1 MPLKLMYITNQPE
14 IALLAEQNG
23 VDWVFVDLELN
34 GKVERQG
41 HLDTVI
47 SRHAVRDVS
56 RLRAVLK
63 HAELLVRVNPIF
75 QGSRYEINE
84 VINRGADVVM
94 LPYYKSVDEVAAFIE
109 LVDKR
114 AGVCLLCETKEAVA
128 CMPDVLKLTGI
139 DYVHIGLN
147 DLHLSYGQSFLFEP
161 LADGTVEAVTRQ
173 LQIAGI
179 PYGFGGIARIGEGRL
194 PAEKVLGEHVRLGS
208 SLAILSRSFCNIGV
222 TGKFDAKQAQMF
234 QEGVWKIR
242 VYEQQLEHATPEW
255 LELNRLSLVSTVD
268 AIATEIQ
275 NRKGILS

>member
-1 MPLKLMYITNQPE
+1 MPLKLMYITNRPE

-23 VDWVFVDLELN
+23 VDWVFIDLELN

-47 SRHAVRDVS
+47 SRHAIRDVS

-94 LPYYKSVDEVAAFIE
+94 LPYYKTVDEVATFIE
-109 LVDKR
+109 LVDNR

-128 CMPDVLKLTGI
+128 CMPDVLQLPGI

-222 TGKFDAKQAQMF
+222 TGTFDARQAQLF

>member
-1 MPLKLMYITNQPE
+1 MPLKLMYIANQPD

-34 GKVERQG
+34 GKEERQG

-47 SRHAVRDVS
+47 SRHAIRDVS

-84 VINRGADVVM
+84 VISRGADVVM
-94 LPYYKSVDEVAAFIE
+94 LPYYKTVDEVETFIE

-114 AGVCLLCETKEAVA
+114 AKVCLLCETKEAVA

-139 DYVHIGLN
+139 DYIHIGLN

-161 LADGTVEAVTRQ
+161 LADGTIEAIVRQ
-173 LQIAGI
+173 MQAVGI
-179 PYGFGGIARIGEGRL
+179 PYGFGGIARIGEGKL
-194 PAEKVLGEHVRLGS
+194 PAEKVIGEHVRLGS
-208 SLAILSRSFCNIGV
+208 SLAILSRSFCNVGSIG
-222 TGKFDAKQAQMF
+222 KLDAKQAQMF

-268 AIATEIQ
+268 AITAEIQ

>member
-63 HAELLVRVNPIF
+63 HAELLVRVNPMF

-94 LPYYKSVDEVAAFIE
+94 LPYYKTVDEVATFIE
-109 LVDKR
+109 LVDRR

-128 CMPDVLKLTGI
+128 CMPDVLKLSGI

-161 LADGTVEAVTRQ
+161 LADGTVEAVTCQ
-173 LQIAGI
+173 LQATGI

-208 SLAILSRSFCNIGV
+208 SLAILSRSFCNIGA
-222 TGKFDAKQAQMF
+222 TGKFDARQAQMF

>member
-34 GKVERQG
+34 GKEERQG

-47 SRHAVRDVS
+47 SRHSIRDVS

-94 LPYYKSVDEVAAFIE
+94 LPYYKTSDEVATFIE

-114 AGVCLLCETKEAVA
+114 AKVCLLCETKEAVA
-128 CMPDVLKLTGI
+128 CMPDVLKLPGI

-161 LADGTVEAVTRQ
+161 LADGTIEAVVH
-173 LQIAGI
+173 QIQASGI
-179 PYGFGGIARIGEGRL
+179 PYGFGGIARIGEGKL

-222 TGKFDAKQAQMF
+222 TGKFDARQAQLF

>member
-128 CMPDVLKLTGI
+128 CMPDVLQLPGI

-208 SLAILSRSFCNIGV
+208 SLTILSRSFCNIGV
-222 TGKFDAKQAQMF
+222 TGKFDARQAQMF

>member
-34 GKVERQG
+34 GKEERQG

-47 SRHAVRDVS
+47 SRHAIRDVS

-94 LPYYKSVDEVAAFIE
+94 LPYYKTVDEVATFIE

-114 AGVCLLCETKEAVA
+114 AKVCLLCETKEAVA
-128 CMPDVLKLTGI
+128 FMPDVLTLSGI
-139 DYVHIGLN
+139 DYIHIGLN

-161 LADGTVEAVTRQ
+161 LADGTIEAVVRQ
-173 LQIAGI
+173 IQAAGI

-194 PAEKVLGEHVRLGS
+194 PAEKVIGEHVRLGS
-208 SLAILSRSFCNIGV
+208 SLAILSRSFCNIGA
-222 TGKFDAKQAQMF
+222 TGKFDARQAQLF

-268 AIATEIQ
+268 AITKEIQ

>member
-23 VDWVFVDLELN
+23 VDWVFIDLELN

-47 SRHAVRDVS
+47 SRHAIRDVS

-128 CMPDVLKLTGI
+128 CMPDVLQLSGI

-173 LQIAGI
+173 LQIVGI

-222 TGKFDAKQAQMF
+222 TGKFDARQAQMF

>member
-34 GKVERQG
+34 GKEERQG

-47 SRHAVRDVS
+47 SRHAIRDVS

-63 HAELLVRVNPIF
+63 HAELLARVNPIF

-94 LPYYKSVDEVAAFIE
+94 LPYYKTSDEVATFIE

-114 AGVCLLCETKEAVA
+114 AKVCLLCETKEAVA
-128 CMPDVLKLTGI
+128 CMPDVLKLPGI

-161 LADGTVEAVTRQ
+161 LADGTIEAVVH
-173 LQIAGI
+173 QIQASGI
-179 PYGFGGIARIGEGRL
+179 PYGFGGIARIGEGKL

-222 TGKFDAKQAQMF
+222 TGKFDARQAQMF

-242 VYEQQLEHATPEW
+242 VYEQQLEYATPEW

>member
-75 QGSRYEINE
+75 QDSRYEINE

-128 CMPDVLKLTGI
+128 CMPDVLQLSGI

-173 LQIAGI
+173 LQIVGI

-222 TGKFDAKQAQMF
+222 TGKFDARQAQMF

>member
-23 VDWVFVDLELN
+23 VDWVFIDLELN

-47 SRHAVRDVS
+47 SRHAIRDVS

-128 CMPDVLKLTGI
+128 CMPDVLQLSGI

-161 LADGTVEAVTRQ
+161 LADGMVEAMTRQ
-173 LQIAGI
+173 LQIVGI

-222 TGKFDAKQAQMF
+222 TGKFDARQAQMF

>member
-1 MPLKLMYITNQPE
+1 MSLKLMYITNEPN

-34 GKVERQG
+34 GKEERQG

-47 SRHAVRDVS
+47 SRHAIRDVS

-94 LPYYKSVDEVAAFIE
+94 LPYYKTAAEVAAFIDF
-109 LVDKR
+109 VDKR
-114 AGVCLLCETKEAVA
+114 AEVCLLCETKEAIA
-128 CMPDVLKLTGI
+128 CMPDVLKLSGI

-161 LADGTVEAVTRQ
+161 LADGTVEAVTHQ
-173 LQIAGI
+173 LQAAGI
-179 PYGFGGIARIGEGRL
+179 PFGFGGVARIGEGKL

-208 SLAILSRSFCNIGV
+208 SLAILSRSFCNIGSV
-222 TGKFDAKQAQMF
+222 GKFDAKQAQLF
-234 QEGVWKIR
+234 QEGVWRIR
-242 VYEQQLEHATPEW
+242 AYEQQLEHATPEW

-268 AIATEIQ
+268 AITAEIQ

>member
-34 GKVERQG
+34 GKVERQS

-47 SRHAVRDVS
+47 SRHSVRDVS

-128 CMPDVLKLTGI
+128 CMPDVLQLPGI

>member
-1 MPLKLMYITNQPE
+1 MPLKLMYITNQPD

-34 GKVERQG
+34 GKEERQG

-47 SRHAVRDVS
+47 SRHAIRDVS

-94 LPYYKSVDEVAAFIE
+94 LPYYKTVDEVATFIE

-114 AGVCLLCETKEAVA
+114 ADVCLLCETKEAVA
-128 CMPDVLKLTGI
+128 CMPDVLKLPGI
-139 DYVHIGLN
+139 DYIHIGLN

-161 LADGTVEAVTRQ
+161 LADGTVETVTRQ
-173 LQIAGI
+173 MKAVGI
-179 PYGFGGIARIGEGRL
+179 PYGFGGIARIGEGKL

-208 SLAILSRSFCNIGV
+208 SLAILSRSFCNIGS
-222 TGKFDAKQAQMF
+222 TGIFDAKQAQMF

-242 VYEQQLEHATPEW
+242 AYEQQLEHATPEW

>member
-1 MPLKLMYITNQPE
+1 MPLKLMYITNQPD

-34 GKVERQG
+34 GKEERQG

-47 SRHAVRDVS
+47 SRHAIRDVS

-94 LPYYKSVDEVAAFIE
+94 LPYYKTVDEVETFIE

-114 AGVCLLCETKEAVA
+114 AKVCLLCETKEAVA

-139 DYVHIGLN
+139 DYIHIGLN

-161 LADGTVEAVTRQ
+161 LADGTIEAIVRQ
-173 LQIAGI
+173 MQAVGI
-179 PYGFGGIARIGEGRL
+179 PYGFGGIARIGEGKL
-194 PAEKVLGEHVRLGS
+194 PAEKVIGEHVRLGS
-208 SLAILSRSFCNIGV
+208 SLAILSRSFCNVGSIG
-222 TGKFDAKQAQMF
+222 KLDAKQAQMF

-268 AIATEIQ
+268 AITAEIQ

>member
-47 SRHAVRDVS
+47 SRHAIRDVS

-94 LPYYKSVDEVAAFIE
+94 LPYYKTVDEVATFIE
-109 LVDKR
+109 LVDNR

-128 CMPDVLKLTGI
+128 CMPDVLQLPGI

-194 PAEKVLGEHVRLGS
+194 PAEKILGEHVRLGS

-222 TGKFDAKQAQMF
+222 TGKFDARQAQMF

-242 VYEQQLEHATPEW
+242 VYEQQFEHATPEW

>member
-94 LPYYKSVDEVAAFIE
+94 LPYYKSVDEVATFIE

-128 CMPDVLKLTGI
+128 CMPDVLKLPGI

-173 LQIAGI
+173 LQIVGI

>member
-34 GKVERQG
+34 GKEERQG

-47 SRHAVRDVS
+47 SRHAIRDVS

-84 VINRGADVVM
+84 VVNRGADVIM
-94 LPYYKSVDEVAAFIE
+94 LPYYKTVDEVAMFIE

-114 AGVCLLCETKEAVA
+114 AKVCLLYETKEAVA
-128 CMPDVLKLTGI
+128 YMPDVLKLPGI
-139 DYVHIGLN
+139 DYIHIGLN
-147 DLHLSYGQSFLFEP
+147 DLHLSHGQSFLFEP

-173 LQIAGI
+173 IQASGI
-179 PYGFGGIARIGEGRL
+179 PYGFGGVARVGEGKL

-208 SLAILSRSFCNIGV
+208 SLAILSRSFCNIGAI
-222 TGKFDAKQAQMF
+222 GKFDAKQAQIF

-242 VYEQQLEHATPEW
+242 AYEQQLEHATPEW
-255 LELNRLSLVSTVD
+255 LELNRLNLVSTVL
-268 AIATEIQ
+268 AITTEIQ

>member
-47 SRHAVRDVS
+47 SRHAIRDVS

-94 LPYYKSVDEVAAFIE
+94 LPYYKSVDEVATFIE
-109 LVDKR
+109 LVDNR
-114 AGVCLLCETKEAVA
+114 TQVCLLCETKEAVA
-128 CMPDVLKLTGI
+128 CMPDVLQLPGI

-161 LADGTVEAVTRQ
+161 LADGTVEAVTSQ

-268 AIATEIQ
+268 AITAEIQ

>member
-47 SRHAVRDVS
+47 SRHAIRDVS

-63 HAELLVRVNPIF
+63 HAELLVRVNPIY

-94 LPYYKSVDEVAAFIE
+94 LPYYKSVDEVATFIE

-128 CMPDVLKLTGI
+128 CMPDVLKLPGI

>member
-47 SRHAVRDVS
+47 SRHAIRDVS

-94 LPYYKSVDEVAAFIE
+94 LPYYKSVDEVATFIE

-128 CMPDVLKLTGI
+128 CMPDVLQLPGI

>member
-1 MPLKLMYITNQPE
+1 MPFKLMYITNQPD

-34 GKVERQG
+34 GKEERQG

-47 SRHAVRDVS
+47 SRHTIRDVS

-94 LPYYKSVDEVAAFIE
+94 LPYYKTVDEVETFID

-114 AGVCLLCETKEAVA
+114 AKVCLLCETKEAVA

-139 DYVHIGLN
+139 DYIHIGLN

-161 LADGTVEAVTRQ
+161 LADGTIEAIVRQ
-173 LQIAGI
+173 MQAAGI
-179 PYGFGGIARIGEGRL
+179 PYGFGGIARIGEGKL
-194 PAEKVLGEHVRLGS
+194 PAEKVIGEHVRLGS
-208 SLAILSRSFCNIGV
+208 SLAILSRSFCNVGSIG
-222 TGKFDAKQAQMF
+222 KLDAKQAQMF

-268 AIATEIQ
+268 AITAEIQ

>member
-94 LPYYKSVDEVAAFIE
+94 LPYYKSVDEVATFIE

-128 CMPDVLKLTGI
+128 CMPDVLKLPGI

>member
-1 MPLKLMYITNQPE
+1 MPLKLMYITNQPD

-34 GKVERQG
+34 GKEERQG

-47 SRHAVRDVS
+47 SRHAIRDVS

-94 LPYYKSVDEVAAFIE
+94 LPYYKTVDEVETFIE

-114 AGVCLLCETKEAVA
+114 AKVCLLCETKEAVA

-139 DYVHIGLN
+139 DYIHIGLN

-161 LADGTVEAVTRQ
+161 LADGTIEAIVRQ
-173 LQIAGI
+173 MQAAGI
-179 PYGFGGIARIGEGRL
+179 PYGFGGIARIGEGKL
-194 PAEKVLGEHVRLGS
+194 PAEKVIGEHVRLGS
-208 SLAILSRSFCNIGV
+208 SLAILSRSFCNVGSIG
-222 TGKFDAKQAQMF
+222 KLDAKQAQMF

-268 AIATEIQ
+268 AITAEIQ

>member
-47 SRHAVRDVS
+47 SRHAIRDVS

>member
-1 MPLKLMYITNQPE
+1 MPLKLMYITNRPE

-84 VINRGADVVM
+84 IINRGADVVM
-94 LPYYKSVDEVAAFIE
+94 LPYYKSVDEVATFIE

-128 CMPDVLKLTGI
+128 CMPDVLKLPGI

-179 PYGFGGIARIGEGRL
+179 LYGFGGIARIGEGRL

-222 TGKFDAKQAQMF
+222 TGKFDARHAQMF

>member
-94 LPYYKSVDEVAAFIE
+94 LPYYKTIDEVATFIE

-114 AGVCLLCETKEAVA
+114 AKVCLLCETKEAVA
-128 CMPDVLKLTGI
+128 CMPDVLTLSGI
-139 DYVHIGLN
+139 DYIHIGLN

-161 LADGTVEAVTRQ
+161 LADGTIESVVRQ
-173 LQIAGI
+173 IQTAGI

-194 PAEKVLGEHVRLGS
+194 PSEKVIGEHVRLGS
-208 SLAILSRSFCNIGV
+208 SLAILSRSFCNVGSIE
-222 TGKFDAKQAQMF
+222 KLDAKQAQMF

-268 AIATEIQ
+268 AITAEIQ

>member
-1 MPLKLMYITNQPE
+1 MPLKLMYITNQPD

-34 GKVERQG
+34 GKEERQG

-47 SRHAVRDVS
+47 SRHAIRDVS

-94 LPYYKSVDEVAAFIE
+94 LPYYKTVDEVATFIE

-114 AGVCLLCETKEAVA
+114 ADVCLLCETKEAVA
-128 CMPDVLKLTGI
+128 CMPDVLQLPGI
-139 DYVHIGLN
+139 DYIHIGLN

-173 LQIAGI
+173 MQAVGI
-179 PYGFGGIARIGEGRL
+179 PYGFGGIARIGEGKL

-208 SLAILSRSFCNIGV
+208 ALAILSRSFCNIGS

-242 VYEQQLEHATPEW
+242 AYEQQLEHATPEW

>member
-84 VINRGADVVM
+84 VINRGADVIM
-94 LPYYKSVDEVAAFIE
+94 LPYYKSVDEVATFIE

-128 CMPDVLKLTGI
+128 CMPDVLQLPGI

>member
-23 VDWVFVDLELN
+23 VDWVFIDLELN

-47 SRHAVRDVS
+47 SRHAIRDVS

-94 LPYYKSVDEVAAFIE
+94 LPYYKSVDEVATFIE
-109 LVDKR
+109 LVDNR
-114 AGVCLLCETKEAVA
+114 AQVCLLCETKEAVA
-128 CMPDVLKLTGI
+128 CMPDVLQLPGI

-161 LADGTVEAVTRQ
+161 LADGTVEAVTSQ

-194 PAEKVLGEHVRLGS
+194 PAEKVLGEHVRLDS

-268 AIATEIQ
+268 AITTEIQ

>member
-94 LPYYKSVDEVAAFIE
+94 LPYYKSVDEVATFIE

-128 CMPDVLKLTGI
+128 CMPDVLQLPGI

>member
-34 GKVERQG
+34 GKEERQG

-47 SRHAVRDVS
+47 SRHAIRDVS

-94 LPYYKSVDEVAAFIE
+94 LPYYKTSDEVATFIE

-114 AGVCLLCETKEAVA
+114 AKVCLLCETKEAVA
-128 CMPDVLKLTGI
+128 CMPDALKLPGI

-161 LADGTVEAVTRQ
+161 LADGTIEAVVH
-173 LQIAGI
+173 QIQASGI
-179 PYGFGGIARIGEGRL
+179 PYGFGGIARIGEGKL

-222 TGKFDAKQAQMF
+222 TGKFDARQAQMF

>member
-1 MPLKLMYITNQPE
+1 MPLKLMYVTNQPK

-34 GKVERQG
+34 GKEERQG

-47 SRHAVRDVS
+47 SRHAIRDVS

-75 QGSRYEINE
+75 QASRYEINE
-84 VINRGADVVM
+84 VVNRGADVVM
-94 LPYYKSVDEVAAFIE
+94 LPYYKTVDEVATFIE

-114 AGVCLLCETKEAVA
+114 AKVCLLCETKEAVV
-128 CMPDVLKLTGI
+128 CMPDVLKLSGI
-139 DYVHIGLN
+139 DYIHIGLN

-161 LADGTVEAVTRQ
+161 LANGTVEAVTRQ
-173 LQIAGI
+173 IQASGI
-179 PYGFGGIARIGEGRL
+179 PYGFGGIARIREGKL

-208 SLAILSRSFCNIGV
+208 SLAILSRSFCNIGAI
-222 TGKFDAKQAQMF
+222 GKFDAKQAQIF

-242 VYEQQLEHATPEW
+242 AYEQQLEHATPEW
-255 LELNRLSLVSTVD
+255 LEMNRLSLVSTVH
-268 AIATEIQ
+268 AVTTEIQ
-275 NRKGILS
+275 NQKGILS

>member
-75 QGSRYEINE
+75 QGSRFEINE

-94 LPYYKSVDEVAAFIE
+94 LPYYKTVDEVATFIE
-109 LVDKR
+109 LVDRR

-128 CMPDVLKLTGI
+128 CMPDVLKLSGI

-173 LQIAGI
+173 LQAAGI

-208 SLAILSRSFCNIGV
+208 SLAILSRSFCNIGA
-222 TGKFDAKQAQMF
+222 TGKFDARQAQMF

>member
-47 SRHAVRDVS
+47 SRHAIRDVS

-94 LPYYKSVDEVAAFIE
+94 LPYYKSVDEVATFIE

-128 CMPDVLKLTGI
+128 CMPDVLQLPGI

-222 TGKFDAKQAQMF
+222 TGKFDARQAQMF

>member
-1 MPLKLMYITNQPE
+1 MPLKLMYITNQPD

-34 GKVERQG
+34 GKEERQG

-47 SRHAVRDVS
+47 SRHAIRDVS

-94 LPYYKSVDEVAAFIE
+94 LPYYKTVDEVETFIE

-114 AGVCLLCETKEAVA
+114 AKVCLLCETKEAVA

-139 DYVHIGLN
+139 DYIHIGLN

-161 LADGTVEAVTRQ
+161 LADGTIEAIVRQ
-173 LQIAGI
+173 MQATVI
-179 PYGFGGIARIGEGRL
+179 PYGFGGIARIGEGKL
-194 PAEKVLGEHVRLGS
+194 PAEKVIGEHVRLGS
-208 SLAILSRSFCNIGV
+208 SLAILSRSFCNVGSIG
-222 TGKFDAKQAQMF
+222 KLDAKQAQMF

-268 AIATEIQ
+268 AITAEIQ

>member
-34 GKVERQG
+34 GKEERQG

-47 SRHAVRDVS
+47 SRHAIRDVS

-94 LPYYKSVDEVAAFIE
+94 LPYYKTVDEVATFIE

-114 AGVCLLCETKEAVA
+114 ADVCLLCETKEAVA
-128 CMPDVLKLTGI
+128 CMPDVLNLPGI
-139 DYVHIGLN
+139 DYIHIGLN

-161 LADGTVEAVTRQ
+161 LADGTVETVTRQ
-173 LQIAGI
+173 MQAVGI
-179 PYGFGGIARIGEGRL
+179 PYGFGGIARIGEGKL

-208 SLAILSRSFCNIGV
+208 ALAILSRSFCNIGS
-222 TGKFDAKQAQMF
+222 TGKFDARQAQMF

-242 VYEQQLEHATPEW
+242 AYEQQLEHATPEW

>member
-1 MPLKLMYITNQPE
+1 MYITNQPE

-75 QGSRYEINE
+75 QGSRFEINE

-94 LPYYKSVDEVAAFIE
+94 LPYYKTVDEVATFIE
-109 LVDKR
+109 LVDRR

-128 CMPDVLKLTGI
+128 CMPDVLKLSGI

-173 LQIAGI
+173 LQAAGI

-208 SLAILSRSFCNIGV
+208 SLAILSRSFCNIGA
-222 TGKFDAKQAQMF
+222 TGKFDARQAQMF